1 MDFLSTPLL
10 VTVILGSVGLAIP
23 IIDSL
28 KKERGANN
36 RLYCGI
42 AVGALILIISIIII
56 RVLSGEQIPTI
67 EFGKGMLADDM
78 FGAFFGITLLIVS
91 IMVTVSSWDFMK
103 NKTNPAA
110 YYSLI
115 LLSSIGMILIAYST
129 DLVMLLV
136 AWELMSIPTYAL
148 AAFSKRDPISNE
160 AAIKYFLFGALSSA
174 ILVFAIG
181 LVYGIT
187 GTTNIGQALV
197 SMVNVQKDLIPVSLL
212 ALALFIAG
220 FGFKMGLVPFH
231 MWLPDAYEG
240 APTTIGALL
249 SAGTKKAGFAAAIR
263 VIILAIFVL
272 HLDWSVLLA
281 IIAIFTMTIG
291 NLGALVQKSV
301 PRILAYS
308 SIAQAGYIM
317 IGLALAPYNDQAL
330 AGSLFHILN
339 HAVMK
344 AAAFIAV
351 AAVAISLTSY
361 SLEKYRGLARRMP
374 LTAIALSISLLA
386 LAGVPP
392 LNGFW
397 SKLVLFGSAI
407 NSGPEV
413 WWGPYLAI
421 AGVLNSA
428 LSLGYYAWIMRKMY
442 MEDSP
447 DTSRVKEPRAISA
460 VLIFAMIFMVG
471 FGIWHADPH
480 PGNISIT
487 SNGTIILYD
496 FGMVGR
502 IDDETRRRLVRLY
515 LGLVDKDPVRTTDV
529 LIELGT
535 LEATVDRRLVERGL
549 ELSIQSLHAR
559 RVRIPFGQKLPIIS
573 EFLNLGIVL
582 ITCIYIIL

>member
-1 MDFLSTPLL
+1 G
-10 VTVILGSVGLAIP
+10 ISVGAI
-23 IIDSL
+23 
-28 KKERGANN
+28 
-36 RLYCGI
+36 
-42 AVGALILIISIIII
+42 ILVIGIIIFRI
-56 RVLSGEQIPTI
+56 LFGESIPTI
-67 EFGKGMLADDM
+67 EFGKSMLADDM
-78 FGAFFGITLLIVS
+78 FGSFFAITLLIVS
-91 IMVTVSSWDFMK
+91 VMVTASSWNYMK

-174 ILVFAIG
+174 ILVLAIG
-181 LVYGIT
+181 LVYGVT
-187 GTTNIGQALV
+187 GTTNIGEAIV
-197 SMVNVQKDLIPVSLL
+197 SMVNVQKDLVPVTLL
-212 ALALFIAG
+212 AVALFIAG

-249 SAGTKKAGFAAAIR
+249 AAGTKKAGFAAAIR
-263 VIILAIFVL
+263 VIVLATFAL
-272 HLDWSVLLA
+272 HLDWATALA
-281 IIAIFTMTIG
+281 VIAVFTMTLG

-317 IGLALAPYNDQAL
+317 IGLALAPYSDQAL
-330 AGSLFHILN
+330 GGSLFHILN

-344 AAAFIAV
+344 SAAFIAA
-351 AAVAISLTSY
+351 AAVSITLASY
-361 SLEKYRGLARRMP
+361 SIEKYRGLAKRMP
-374 LTAIALSISLLA
+374 ITAIALSISLLA

-397 SKLVLFGSAI
+397 SKLVLFNAGI
-407 NSGPEV
+407 VTGPEI

-442 MEDSP
+442 MEESP
-447 DTSRVKEPRAISA
+447 DTTKVKEPRAMLA
-460 VLIFAMIFMVG
+460 VLIFSMIFMVG
-471 FGIWHADPH
+471 FGIWHAP
-480 PGNISIT
+480 
-487 SNGTIILYD
+487 ILD
-496 FGMVGR
+496 FATNSVP
-502 IDDETRRRLVRLY
+502 DLSQLTAVLPSFPTR
-515 LGLVDKDPVRTTDV
+515 
-529 LIELGT
+529 
-535 LEATVDRRLVERGL
+535 
-549 ELSIQSLHAR
+549 
-559 RVRIPFGQKLPIIS
+559 
-573 EFLNLGIVL
+573 
-582 ITCIYIIL
+582 

>member
-1 MDFLSTPLL
+1 MDFFSTPLL
-10 VTVILGSVGLAIP
+10 VTVILGAVGLAIP
-23 IIDSL
+23 IIDAL

-36 RLYCGI
+36 RLYSGI
-42 AVGALILIISIIII
+42 SVGAILLVIGIIIFRI
-56 RVLSGEQIPTI
+56 LFGESIPTI
-67 EFGKGMLADDM
+67 EFGKSMLADDM
-78 FGAFFGITLLIVS
+78 FGSFFAITLLIVS
-91 IMVTVSSWDFMK
+91 IMVTASSWNYME

-115 LLSSIGMILIAYST
+115 LLSSIGMILIAYSM
-129 DLVMLLV
+129 DLVMLFV

-174 ILVFAIG
+174 ILVLAIG
-181 LVYGIT
+181 LVYGVT
-187 GTTNIGQALV
+187 GTTNIGEAIV
-197 SMVNVQKDLIPVSLL
+197 SMVNVQKDLVPVTLL

-249 SAGTKKAGFAAAIR
+249 AAGTKKAGFAAAIR
-263 VIILAIFVL
+263 VIVLATFVL
-272 HLDWSVLLA
+272 HLDWATALA
-281 IIAIFTMTIG
+281 VIAVFTMTLG

-317 IGLALAPYNDQAL
+317 IGLALAPYSDQAL
-330 AGSLFHILN
+330 GGSLFHILN

-344 AAAFIAV
+344 SAAFIAV
-351 AAVAISLTSY
+351 AAVGITLASY
-361 SLEKYRGLARRMP
+361 SIEKYRGLAKRMP
-374 LTAIALSISLLA
+374 ITSIALSISLLA

-397 SKLVLFGSAI
+397 SKLVLFNAAI
-407 NSGPEV
+407 VTGPEI

-442 MEDSP
+442 MEESP
-447 DTSRVKEPRAISA
+447 DTTKVKEPRAILA
-460 VLIFAMIFMVG
+460 VLIFSMIFMVG
-471 FGIWHADPH
+471 FGIWHAP
-480 PGNISIT
+480 
-487 SNGTIILYD
+487 ILD
-496 FGMVGR
+496 FATNSVPNLSQLTAVLPSFP
-502 IDDETRRRLVRLY
+502 TR
-515 LGLVDKDPVRTTDV
+515 
-529 LIELGT
+529 
-535 LEATVDRRLVERGL
+535 
-549 ELSIQSLHAR
+549 
-559 RVRIPFGQKLPIIS
+559 
-573 EFLNLGIVL
+573 
-582 ITCIYIIL
+582 

>member
-28 KKERGANN
+28 RKERGAGNK
-36 RLYCGI
+36 LYCGI
-42 AVGALILIISIIII
+42 SVGAIILIIGIIII
-56 RVLSGEQIPTI
+56 RILSGEPIPTI

-78 FGAFFGITLLIVS
+78 FGAFFAISLLIVS
-91 IMVTVSSWDFMK
+91 IMVTASSWNYMK

-174 ILVFAIG
+174 ILVVAIG

-187 GTTNIGQALV
+187 GTTNIGQAII
-197 SMVNVQKDLIPVSLL
+197 SMVNVQQDLVPITLL

-240 APTTIGALL
+240 APTPIGALL
-249 SAGTKKAGFAAAIR
+249 AAGTKKAGFAAAIR
-263 VIILAIFVL
+263 VIVLAVFVL
-272 HLDWSVLLA
+272 HLDWSMTLA
-281 IIAIFTMTIG
+281 IIAVFTMTLG

-317 IGLALAPYNDQAL
+317 IGLALAPYSDQAL
-330 AGSLFHILN
+330 GGSLFHIIN

-344 AAAFIAV
+344 SAAFIAV
-351 AAVAISLTSY
+351 AAVAITLASY
-361 SLEKYRGLARRMP
+361 SIEKYRGLAKRMP

-397 SKLVLFGSAI
+397 SKLVLFNSAI
-407 NSGPEV
+407 VTGPDV

-428 LSLGYYAWIMRKMY
+428 LSLGYYAWIMRKMF

-447 DTSRVKEPRAISA
+447 ETSRVKEPRAISA

-471 FGIWHADPH
+471 FGIWHAPILEFATNSV
-480 PGNISIT
+480 PNLSQLVSVLPSIP
-487 SNGTIILYD
+487 L
-496 FGMVGR
+496 
-502 IDDETRRRLVRLY
+502 
-515 LGLVDKDPVRTTDV
+515 K
-529 LIELGT
+529 
-535 LEATVDRRLVERGL
+535 
-549 ELSIQSLHAR
+549 
-559 RVRIPFGQKLPIIS
+559 
-573 EFLNLGIVL
+573 
-582 ITCIYIIL
+582 

>member
-1 MDFLSTPLL
+1 MDFFSTPLL
-10 VTVILGSVGLAIP
+10 VTVILGAVGLAIP
-23 IIDSL
+23 IIDAL

-36 RLYCGI
+36 SLYCGI
-42 AVGALILIISIIII
+42 SVGAIILVIGIIIFRI
-56 RVLSGEQIPTI
+56 LFGESIPTI
-67 EFGKGMLADDM
+67 EFGKSMLADDM
-78 FGAFFGITLLIVS
+78 FGSFFAITLLIVS
-91 IMVTVSSWDFMK
+91 VMVTASSWNYMK

-174 ILVFAIG
+174 ILVLAIG
-181 LVYGIT
+181 LVYGVT
-187 GTTNIGQALV
+187 GTTNIGEAIV
-197 SMVNVQKDLIPVSLL
+197 SMVNVQKDLVPVTLL
-212 ALALFIAG
+212 AVALFIAG

-249 SAGTKKAGFAAAIR
+249 AAGTKKAGFAAAIR
-263 VIILAIFVL
+263 VIVLATFAL
-272 HLDWSVLLA
+272 HLDWATALA
-281 IIAIFTMTIG
+281 VIAVFTMTLG

-317 IGLALAPYNDQAL
+317 IGLALAPYSDQAL
-330 AGSLFHILN
+330 GGSLFHILN

-344 AAAFIAV
+344 SAAFIAA
-351 AAVAISLTSY
+351 AAVSITLASY
-361 SLEKYRGLARRMP
+361 SIEKYRGLAKRMP
-374 LTAIALSISLLA
+374 ITAIALSISLLA

-397 SKLVLFGSAI
+397 SKLVLFNAGI
-407 NSGPEV
+407 VTGPEI

-442 MEDSP
+442 MEESP
-447 DTSRVKEPRAISA
+447 DTTKVKEPRAMLA
-460 VLIFAMIFMVG
+460 VLIFSMIFMVG
-471 FGIWHADPH
+471 FGIWHAP
-480 PGNISIT
+480 
-487 SNGTIILYD
+487 ILD
-496 FGMVGR
+496 FATNSVPNLSQLTAVLPSFP
-502 IDDETRRRLVRLY
+502 TR
-515 LGLVDKDPVRTTDV
+515 
-529 LIELGT
+529 
-535 LEATVDRRLVERGL
+535 
-549 ELSIQSLHAR
+549 
-559 RVRIPFGQKLPIIS
+559 
-573 EFLNLGIVL
+573 
-582 ITCIYIIL
+582 

>member
-1 MDFLSTPLL
+1 MDFFSTPLL
-10 VTVILGSVGLAIP
+10 VTVILGAVGLAIP
-23 IIDSL
+23 IIDAL

-36 RLYCGI
+36 RLYSGI
-42 AVGALILIISIIII
+42 SVGALILVIGIIIFRI
-56 RVLSGEQIPTI
+56 LFGESIPTI
-67 EFGKGMLADDM
+67 EFGKSMLADDM
-78 FGAFFGITLLIVS
+78 FGSFFAITLLIVS
-91 IMVTVSSWDFMK
+91 VMVTASSWNYMK

-174 ILVFAIG
+174 ILVLAIG
-181 LVYGIT
+181 LVYGVT
-187 GTTNIGQALV
+187 GTTNIGEAIV
-197 SMVNVQKDLIPVSLL
+197 SMVNVQKDLVPVTLL
-212 ALALFIAG
+212 AVALFIAG

-249 SAGTKKAGFAAAIR
+249 AAGTKKAGFAAAIR
-263 VIILAIFVL
+263 VIVLATFVL
-272 HLDWSVLLA
+272 HLDWATALA
-281 IIAIFTMTIG
+281 VIAIFTMTLG
-291 NLGALVQKSV
+291 NLAALVQKSV

-317 IGLALAPYNDQAL
+317 IGLALAPYSDQAL

-344 AAAFIAV
+344 SAAFIAV
-351 AAVAISLTSY
+351 AAVSITLASY
-361 SLEKYRGLARRMP
+361 SIEKYRGLAKRMP
-374 LTAIALSISLLA
+374 ITAIALSISLLA

-397 SKLVLFGSAI
+397 SKLVLFNAGI
-407 NSGPEV
+407 VTGPEV

-442 MEDSP
+442 MEESP
-447 DTSRVKEPRAISA
+447 DTTKVKEPRAMLA
-460 VLIFAMIFMVG
+460 VLIFSMIFMVG
-471 FGIWHADPH
+471 FGIWHAP
-480 PGNISIT
+480 
-487 SNGTIILYD
+487 ILD
-496 FGMVGR
+496 FATNSVP
-502 IDDETRRRLVRLY
+502 DLSQLTA
-515 LGLVDKDPVRTTDV
+515 V
-529 LIELGT
+529 LPT
-535 LEATVDRRLVERGL
+535 FPT
-549 ELSIQSLHAR
+549 
-559 RVRIPFGQKLPIIS
+559 K
-573 EFLNLGIVL
+573 
-582 ITCIYIIL
+582 

>member
-1 MDFLSTPLL
+1 MDFFSTPLL

-23 IIDSL
+23 IIDAL

-36 RLYCGI
+36 RLYSGI
-42 AVGALILIISIIII
+42 SVGAILLVIGIIIFKI
-56 RVLSGEQIPTI
+56 LFGESIPTI
-67 EFGKGMLADDM
+67 EFGKSMLADDM
-78 FGAFFGITLLIVS
+78 FGSFFAITLLIVS
-91 IMVTVSSWDFMK
+91 IMVTASSWNYMK

-115 LLSSIGMILIAYST
+115 LLSSIGMILIAYSM

-174 ILVFAIG
+174 ILVLAIG
-181 LVYGIT
+181 LVYGVT
-187 GTTNIGQALV
+187 GTTNIGEAIV
-197 SMVNVQKDLIPVSLL
+197 SMVNVQKDLVPVTLL

-249 SAGTKKAGFAAAIR
+249 AAGTKKAGFAAAIR
-263 VIILAIFVL
+263 VIVLATFVL
-272 HLDWSVLLA
+272 HLDWATALA
-281 IIAIFTMTIG
+281 VIAVFTMTLG

-308 SIAQAGYIM
+308 SIAQAGFIM
-317 IGLALAPYNDQAL
+317 IGLALAPYSDQAL
-330 AGSLFHILN
+330 GGSLFHILN

-344 AAAFIAV
+344 SAAFIAV
-351 AAVAISLTSY
+351 AAVGITLASY
-361 SLEKYRGLARRMP
+361 SIEKYRGLAKRMP
-374 LTAIALSISLLA
+374 ITAIALSISLLA

-397 SKLVLFGSAI
+397 SKLVLFNAAI
-407 NSGPEV
+407 VTGPEI

-442 MEDSP
+442 MEESP
-447 DTSRVKEPRAISA
+447 DTTKVKEPRAMLA
-460 VLIFAMIFMVG
+460 VLIFSMIFMVG
-471 FGIWHADPH
+471 FGIWHAP
-480 PGNISIT
+480 
-487 SNGTIILYD
+487 ILD
-496 FGMVGR
+496 FATNSVPNLSQLTAVLPPFP
-502 IDDETRRRLVRLY
+502 TR
-515 LGLVDKDPVRTTDV
+515 
-529 LIELGT
+529 
-535 LEATVDRRLVERGL
+535 
-549 ELSIQSLHAR
+549 
-559 RVRIPFGQKLPIIS
+559 
-573 EFLNLGIVL
+573 
-582 ITCIYIIL
+582 

>member
-1 MDFLSTPLL
+1 MDFFSTPLL

-23 IIDSL
+23 IIDAL

-36 RLYCGI
+36 RLYSGI
-42 AVGALILIISIIII
+42 SVGAILLVIGIIIFRI
-56 RVLSGEQIPTI
+56 LFGESIPTI
-67 EFGKGMLADDM
+67 EFGKSMLADDM
-78 FGAFFGITLLIVS
+78 FGSFFAITLLIVS
-91 IMVTVSSWDFMK
+91 IMVTASSWNYMK

-115 LLSSIGMILIAYST
+115 LLSSIGMILIAYSM

-174 ILVFAIG
+174 ILVLAIG
-181 LVYGIT
+181 LVYGVT
-187 GTTNIGQALV
+187 GTTNIGEAIV
-197 SMVNVQKDLIPVSLL
+197 SMVNVQKDLVPVTLL

-249 SAGTKKAGFAAAIR
+249 AAGTKKAGFAAAIR
-263 VIILAIFVL
+263 VIVLATFVL
-272 HLDWSVLLA
+272 HLDWATALA
-281 IIAIFTMTIG
+281 VIAVFTMTLG

-317 IGLALAPYNDQAL
+317 IGLALAPYSDQAL
-330 AGSLFHILN
+330 GGSLFHILN

-344 AAAFIAV
+344 SAAFIAV
-351 AAVAISLTSY
+351 AAVSITLASY
-361 SLEKYRGLARRMP
+361 SIEKYRGLAKRMP
-374 LTAIALSISLLA
+374 ITAIALSISLLA

-397 SKLVLFGSAI
+397 SKLVLFNAAI
-407 NSGPEV
+407 VTGPEI

-442 MEDSP
+442 MEESP
-447 DTSRVKEPRAISA
+447 DTTKVKEPRAILA
-460 VLIFAMIFMVG
+460 VLIFSMIFMVG
-471 FGIWHADPH
+471 FGIWHAP
-480 PGNISIT
+480 
-487 SNGTIILYD
+487 ILD
-496 FGMVGR
+496 FATNSVPNLSQLTAVLPSFP
-502 IDDETRRRLVRLY
+502 TR
-515 LGLVDKDPVRTTDV
+515 
-529 LIELGT
+529 
-535 LEATVDRRLVERGL
+535 
-549 ELSIQSLHAR
+549 
-559 RVRIPFGQKLPIIS
+559 
-573 EFLNLGIVL
+573 
-582 ITCIYIIL
+582 

>member
-1 MDFLSTPLL
+1 MDFFSTPLL
-10 VTVILGSVGLAIP
+10 VTVILGAVGLAVP
-23 IIDSL
+23 IIDAL

-36 RLYCGI
+36 SLYCGI
-42 AVGALILIISIIII
+42 SVGAIILVIGIIIFRI
-56 RVLSGEQIPTI
+56 LFGESIPTI
-67 EFGKGMLADDM
+67 EFGKSMLADDM
-78 FGAFFGITLLIVS
+78 FGSFFAITLLIVS
-91 IMVTVSSWDFMK
+91 VMVTASSWNYMK

-174 ILVFAIG
+174 ILVLAIG
-181 LVYGIT
+181 LVYGVT
-187 GTTNIGQALV
+187 GTTNIGEAIV
-197 SMVNVQKDLIPVSLL
+197 SMVNVQKDLVPVTVL
-212 ALALFIAG
+212 AVALFIAG

-231 MWLPDAYEG
+231 MWLPDAHEG

-249 SAGTKKAGFAAAIR
+249 AAGTKKAGFAAAIR
-263 VIILAIFVL
+263 VIILATFAL
-272 HLDWSVLLA
+272 HLDWAAALA
-281 IIAIFTMTIG
+281 VIAVFTMTIG

-317 IGLALAPYNDQAL
+317 IGLALAPYSDQAL
-330 AGSLFHILN
+330 GGSLFHILN

-344 AAAFIAV
+344 SAAFIAV
-351 AAVAISLTSY
+351 AAVSITLASY
-361 SLEKYRGLARRMP
+361 SIEKYRGLAKRMP
-374 LTAIALSISLLA
+374 ITAIALSISLLA

-397 SKLVLFGSAI
+397 SKLVLFNAAI
-407 NSGPEV
+407 VTGPEI

-442 MEDSP
+442 MEESP
-447 DTSRVKEPRAISA
+447 DTTRVKEPRVMLA
-460 VLIFAMIFMVG
+460 VLIFSMIFMVG
-471 FGIWHADPH
+471 FGIWHAP
-480 PGNISIT
+480 
-487 SNGTIILYD
+487 ILD
-496 FGMVGR
+496 FATNSVPNLSQLTAVLPSFP
-502 IDDETRRRLVRLY
+502 TR
-515 LGLVDKDPVRTTDV
+515 
-529 LIELGT
+529 
-535 LEATVDRRLVERGL
+535 
-549 ELSIQSLHAR
+549 
-559 RVRIPFGQKLPIIS
+559 
-573 EFLNLGIVL
+573 
-582 ITCIYIIL
+582 

>member
-1 MDFLSTPLL
+1 MDFFSTPLL
-10 VTVILGSVGLAIP
+10 VTLILGSVGLAIP
-23 IIDSL
+23 IIDAL

-36 RLYCGI
+36 RLYSGI
-42 AVGALILIISIIII
+42 SVGAILLVIGIIIFKI
-56 RVLSGEQIPTI
+56 LFGESIPTI
-67 EFGKGMLADDM
+67 EFGKSMLADDM
-78 FGAFFGITLLIVS
+78 FGSFFAITLLIVS
-91 IMVTVSSWDFMK
+91 IMVTASSWNYMK

-115 LLSSIGMILIAYST
+115 LLSSIGMILIAYSM

-174 ILVFAIG
+174 ILVLAIG
-181 LVYGIT
+181 LVYGVT
-187 GTTNIGQALV
+187 GTTNIGEAIV
-197 SMVNVQKDLIPVSLL
+197 SMVNVQKDLVPVTLL

-249 SAGTKKAGFAAAIR
+249 AAGTKKAGFAAAIR
-263 VIILAIFVL
+263 VIVLATFVL
-272 HLDWSVLLA
+272 HLDWATALA
-281 IIAIFTMTIG
+281 VIAVFTMTLG

-317 IGLALAPYNDQAL
+317 IGLALAPYSDQAL
-330 AGSLFHILN
+330 GGSLFHILN

-344 AAAFIAV
+344 SAAFIAV
-351 AAVAISLTSY
+351 AAVSITLASY
-361 SLEKYRGLARRMP
+361 SIEKYRGLAKRMP
-374 LTAIALSISLLA
+374 ITAIALSISLLA

-397 SKLVLFGSAI
+397 SKLVLFNAAI
-407 NSGPEV
+407 VTGPEI

-442 MEDSP
+442 MEESP
-447 DTSRVKEPRAISA
+447 DTTKVKEPRAILA
-460 VLIFAMIFMVG
+460 VLIFSMIFMVG
-471 FGIWHADPH
+471 FGIWHAP
-480 PGNISIT
+480 
-487 SNGTIILYD
+487 ILD
-496 FGMVGR
+496 FATNSVPNLSQLTAVLPSFP
-502 IDDETRRRLVRLY
+502 TR
-515 LGLVDKDPVRTTDV
+515 
-529 LIELGT
+529 
-535 LEATVDRRLVERGL
+535 
-549 ELSIQSLHAR
+549 
-559 RVRIPFGQKLPIIS
+559 
-573 EFLNLGIVL
+573 
-582 ITCIYIIL
+582 